1 MREQRHT
8 RLPIVHDLSRAV
20 DPIGNLI
27 TDRAV
32 SLAACRVDPSTA
44 GRLAQPV
51 GDTEAKVTVA
61 GGTNFEF
68 PLVSP

>member
-1 MREQRHT
+1 
-8 RLPIVHDLSRAV
+8 
-20 DPIGNLI
+20 
-27 TDRAV
+27 V